1 MQRGEGQGFDVTDVN
16 LNARATPS
24 CHVTMDNYT
33 YNISFL
39 LKQQQNLEVVSEEA
53 SNKYRMCTVAKKGLE
68 GTSPP
73 R

>member
-39 LKQQQNLEVVSEEA
+39 LKQHHGRKVPSTI
-53 SNKYRMCTVAKKGLE
+53 S
-68 GTSPP
+68 GTEYVL
-73 R
+73 